1 MCYFFH
7 ICTFLHILDLSGR
20 KRGAKGYVGP
30 EFGYFVI
37 LTRDACI
44 EIDWY
49 CIICKYLVSFQ
60 FILLTPCRQVTDIL
74 KMCMKKFHAEKYF
87 ETNLQSFI
95 NLPIVSR
102 AYFK

>member
-1 MCYFFH
+1 MLFSAINTSRFLLDNLRRLCPIFH

-37 LTRDACI
+37 LTRDVCI

-49 CIICKYLVSFQ
+49 CIICKCKSL
-60 FILLTPCRQVTDIL
+60 
-74 KMCMKKFHAEKYF
+74 
-87 ETNLQSFI
+87 
-95 NLPIVSR
+95 
-102 AYFK
+102 